1 MAYNVS
7 QLTTFFTNA
16 NAGTGPTVA
25 QTAILQA
32 LANQNAAGGLTN
44 DQALG
49 QTIDL
54 ASDSTVAV
62 SVGTYQ
68 FFLGYAPSE
77 AGLAA
82 LNSAYVSGGAQANL
96 NGENR
101 FIAQSISLALSN
113 PTAKAAF
120 AGTYG
125 ALSVSDAT
133 ALAYNVIVGNSTAA
147 AAGINVANAV
157 AYLSSTASQTYYT
170 NFINANVPGL
180 SASDLALA
188 VKAAIVGEILFAS
201 TSYGGGAG
209 IGSYASAE
217 TALVKDLSDDGH
229 LANNNSA
236 GVNIFSN
243 YGTGA
248 VGTTFALTANVDTI
262 VGTGNDDTINATI
275 DSTVGGQGT
284 LTSLDSIDG
293 GAGNDTLN
301 INVLTNSGLPSGLT
315 VKNVETVNLRA
326 ATAFTGNF
334 SSFSGL
340 NTLNATQGGGVALT
354 AASATNV
361 NVSGQTGGIL
371 VDGGN
376 AVNVAA
382 SNQSVQV
389 GNTTGPASNVTVTN
403 TNLQGNLLQVNGG
416 TNVTVTASNEASG
429 GLIRIG
435 NSTAPTGAVVVNSTG
450 NAYTAGQGSFGLAS
464 IQTTGGTTVTIN
476 QVASTDLSA
485 AAKDAATGSVFQNTV
500 IVNGTAATT
509 AVTVNQSTAQAQA
522 AYVAA
527 VAGVKGASLVTFAA
541 VTGGT
546 AVTVG
551 GLTFTAAQNLTA
563 AQVASAFANLT
574 SGATHGS
581 AAASLGLYSGTF
593 SGASTGATTAVSS
606 TSRTVTATN
615 SASAPGVAIATTNAT
630 VTTYTPGVTAVTG
643 VTGVEGIING
653 QVVINANL
661 GGTGSS
667 DVLKTVSLAGWG
679 NGSSITSSALTS
691 LALSNS
697 ASSLS
702 VGNNLA
708 TSLSVSLAN
717 VGVAGTPAA
726 LNFGPTYTSLA
737 LSVSSASLA
746 SITAGGV
753 TALTVSG
760 AASVD
765 LTGSSFGALKTVV
778 VSGSAGV
785 TLDASGATVTS
796 VDTSGTTGN
805 NTVLIDASKAT
816 FTGGAGADVVTL
828 ASTTVSKAISLG
840 AGDDKLVLASGTTT
854 LGATVDGGTG
864 NNTLVMDASDAA
876 TASAGTA
883 FASNFTNFGQLS
895 LRAAGHGG
903 SVNMANMNNIGY
915 VLSDG
920 GTNVGQNQNSAVTIT
935 RGTVEAGDTF
945 KVIVAG
951 TVYSYTTNGTDTGAN
966 VATQLAALI
975 NAGTTG
981 VSATTASNV
990 INLTSASSFSV
1001 GTSVADQGTIDAS
1014 ESASTSQNAITG
1026 DALTLTN
1033 FVANGTV
1040 EIDNNALNTTVSLAN
1055 ATGTSDVLN
1064 LVTKSINSINAGTV
1078 TAAGVEKITLNAI
1091 DAKPTTGPHTHT
1103 IALADTALNS
1113 IVITGS
1119 ANVSLSYN
1127 SLKVTSID
1135 ASASTGGLTVGTSAA
1150 AVAAT
1155 TVLGGAGADTLTANH
1170 NNDVLNA
1177 GAGNDTLVVNAD
1189 LVTLTGGA
1197 GADVFNVA
1205 HATSNVN
1212 SYATITDL
1220 SAGDS
1225 IQFNGAAASFVAAK
1239 VALANT
1245 AVFQDYANAAI
1256 ANTSQNQVA
1265 WFQYGGDTYV
1275 VEHNSA
1281 NGATSFA
1288 NATDII
1294 VKVAGQ
1300 VDLTGAAFST
1310 TTHALSI

>member
-180 SASDLALA
+180 SASDRALA

-229 LANNNSA
+229 LANNNSN

-275 DSTVGGQGT
+275 DNTVGGQGT

-340 NTLNATQGGGVALT
+340 NTLNDTQGGGVTLT
-354 AASATNV
+354 AASTTNV
-361 NVSGQTGGIL
+361 NVSGQTGGGQIS

-382 SNQSVQV
+382 SNQFVQI
-389 GNTTGPASNVTVTN
+389 GNTTGPAGNVTVTN
-403 TNLQGNLLQVNGG
+403 TNMQNNLLQVNGG
-416 TNVTVTASNEASG
+416 TNVTVTASNESNS

-450 NAYTAGQGSFGLAS
+450 NAYTQGQGSFTLAG

-485 AAKDAATGSVFQNTV
+485 AAKDANTGSAFQNTV

-522 AYVAA
+522 AYTAA

-606 TSRTVTATN
+606 TSSTVTATN

-630 VTTYTPGVTAVTG
+630 VTTYTPGVTATPG
-643 VTGVEGIING
+643 VTGVEGIVNG
-653 QVVINANL
+653 QVLISGNL
-661 GGTGSS
+661 GGSS

-679 NGSSITSSALTS
+679 AGSQILSSALTS

-903 SVNMANMNNIGY
+903 SVNMANMNNISY

-920 GTNVGQNQNSAVTIT
+920 GTTVGQAQNSAVTIT
-935 RGTVEAGDTF
+935 RGTVEAGDVF
-945 KVIVAG
+945 KVTIAG
-951 TVYSYTTNGTDTGAN
+951 TVYSYTTNNTDTGAN
-966 VATQLAALI
+966 VATQLATLI
-975 NAGTTG
+975 NAGSTG
-981 VSATTASNV
+981 VTATANSNV
-990 INLTSASSFSV
+990 INLTSGAAFSV

-1040 EIDNNALNTTVSLAN
+1040 EIDNSALSTTVSLAN

-1064 LVTKSINSINAGTV
+1064 VVTKNTGNINVGTI
-1078 TAAGVEKITLNAI
+1078 TAAGVETIKLNAV
-1091 DAKPTTGPHTHT
+1091 DARPSTGPHTHT
-1103 IALADTALNS
+1103 VNLADTALNS

-1127 SLKVTSID
+1127 SLKVTTID

-1155 TVLGGAGADTLTANH
+1155 TVLGGAGNDTLTANH
-1170 NNDVLNA
+1170 NNDVLNS
-1177 GAGNDTLVVNAD
+1177 GAGSDTLVVNAD
-1189 LVTLTGGA
+1189 LVT
-1197 GADVFNVA
+1197 
-1205 HATSNVN
+1205 
-1212 SYATITDL
+1212 
-1220 SAGDS
+1220 
-1225 IQFNGAAASFVAAK
+1225 
-1239 VALANT
+1239 
-1245 AVFQDYANAAI
+1245 
-1256 ANTSQNQVA
+1256 
-1265 WFQYGGDTYV
+1265 
-1275 VEHNSA
+1275 
-1281 NGATSFA
+1281 
-1288 NATDII
+1288 
-1294 VKVAGQ
+1294 
-1300 VDLTGAAFST
+1300 ST
-1310 TTHALSI
+1310 LR